1 MNINALTKEQ
11 YTKGNDLKLNIAKA
25 SEGWTSNK
33 WLTFLQAR
41 KLHLKIKKGAKATL
55 ILIPAGHAKTTDAD
69 GNEQEDENKQV
80 FKRCYVFNL
89 DQTEK
94 TNAEKKAEAERQQQ
108 PELPTQAEE
117 PKAEQRTE
125 AKTPAPKPAK
135 TEKATPDTEQKAEAD
150 SLIRQLQNRFKRAV

>member
-1 MNINALTKEQ
+1 MNINALTNEQ

-25 SEGWTSNK
+25 SEGWTSDK

-69 GNEQEDENKQV
+69 GNEHEDEQKQV
-80 FKRCYVFNL
+80 FKKCYVFNL

-94 TNAEKKAEAERQQQ
+94 TNAEKRAEAEAKQQ
-108 PELPTQAEE
+108 PELPTQPEE
-117 PKAEQRTE
+117 PKTEQKTE
-125 AKTPAPKPAK
+125 TKTPAK
-135 TEKATPDTEQKAEAD
+135 TEKATPDAEQKAETD
-150 SLIRQLQNRFKRAV
+150 NLIEQLKNRFKRAV